1 MKLRMMMVMMKVTPA
16 ARAQE
21 VTVNRQC
28 FNKVCPRHSVHFLL
42 HVFCFCCDIKTM
54 FSEFGSCVS
63 VLLHTLLSGF
73 VLLFSSS
80 LVLCAMLLPHSLSY
94 GEFVRFCVNVGSVVL
109 TLHLSLI
116 MFHFVCS
123 SLCVCWLCC
132 CVWFVSL
139 RCCSWFP

>member
-1 MKLRMMMVMMKVTPA
+1 MVMMKLTPA

-63 VLLHTLLSGF
+63 VLVHTLLSGF
-73 VLLFSSS
+73 VS
-80 LVLCAMLLPHSLSY
+80 L
-94 GEFVRFCVNVGSVVL
+94 
-109 TLHLSLI
+109 
-116 MFHFVCS
+116 
-123 SLCVCWLCC
+123 
-132 CVWFVSL
+132 
-139 RCCSWFP
+139 